1 MSEKLIFLLRR
12 WLLKT
17 WVRCVLFSLA
27 ALVAISLSMLLGS
40 TIPED
45 TAVKFGADS
54 IGSLLTILAT
64 SMLTVAVFS
73 ASIMVASF
81 GAVASSASPRAAQ
94 LFVEDPIIQNT
105 LATFVGAFLY
115 SIIALVGLHAQ
126 IYGGGG
132 RLILFGFTM
141 VILLVVVIVLLRW
154 MDFLSVLGRMGE
166 TIERVQTAT
175 TKAMD
180 QRLRGPWLGG
190 VPQPAGARGAHAICA
205 PTTGFIQHISMDV
218 LQECAETLGGTLHVH
233 VLPGRFV
240 EPSILMV
247 SSDIEIDA
255 VHTKKISD
263 AVLVGAA
270 RTFEHDPRFGLV
282 VLSEIA
288 TRALSPAVND
298 PGTAQAVLAATV
310 KVLVHWVQHQPGV
323 DAVPEP
329 KFSRVTAPALPEARL
344 LQDVFLPLARYGAQ
358 AVEVG
363 QSMQRAL
370 ASIGRLDHAGFNAT
384 LKELSTYAIAQAVR
398 AGMSDADLQ
407 RLRDAGGPGPFTFVE
422 TLHAQNR

>member
-1 MSEKLIFLLRR
+1 MSEKLIFLLQRL
-12 WLLKT
+12 LLKT
-17 WVRCVLFSLA
+17 WVRCVLFSLV
-27 ALVAISLSMLLGS
+27 ALLAIALSMLLGPA
-40 TIPED
+40 IPDD
-45 TAVKFGADS
+45 TAVRLGADS

-141 VILLVVVIVLLRW
+141 LILLIVVVVLLLW

-166 TIERVQTAT
+166 TITRVQTAT

-180 QRLRGPWLGG
+180 QRLCAPWLGG
-190 VPQPAGARGAHAICA
+190 VPQSAGAHGTYAICA
-205 PTTGFIQHISMDV
+205 PTTGFVQHISMDI
-218 LQECAETLGGTLHVH
+218 LQECAEKLGCILHVQA
-233 VLPGRFV
+233 LPGRFV
-240 EPSILMV
+240 EPSVPIV
-247 SSDIEIDA
+247 SSDMEIDKMQA
-255 VHTKKISD
+255 KKISD
-263 AVLVGAA
+263 AVLIGVG

-282 VLSEIA
+282 VLSEIS
-288 TRALSPAVND
+288 TRALSLAVND

-310 KVLVHWVQHQPGV
+310 KVLVHWVQHQPAV
-323 DAVPEP
+323 DAAPEP
-329 KFSRVTAPALPEARL
+329 KFNRVTAPALPEARL
-344 LQDVFLPLARYGAQ
+344 LLDVFLPLSRYGAR

-363 QSMQRAL
+363 EAVQRAL
-370 ASIGRLDHAGFNAT
+370 ASVGRLNHAGFNAT
-384 LKELSTYAIAQAVR
+384 LKEISDYAIAQAR
-398 AGMSDADLQ
+398 HAGLSDADLQ
-407 RLRDAGGPGPFTFVE
+407 RLRDAAMPLAFTE
-422 TLHAQNR
+422 NPHAKNR